1 MESEPAGRSG
11 EPTLDLP
18 ILFVSDASA
27 ETERLTSAL
36 RARRYVTI
44 DVPTALLAGRVA
56 VQRPD
61 LILCDADEDGAIEA
75 LDKVR
80 KLSADRPIPVI
91 LIGEGDRALATMNLD
106 VAHAVFTR
114 PLDAEALL
122 ATVARLVG
130 TPRDPLMS
138 FPPQARGAKPL
149 NSSRPPLGR
158 HPSTASSSPGENPKQ
173 RSDRDGGS
181 VMPGITGDSSGDA
194 SVPRI
199 GETPTVELAEEIRR
213 LLADAEDRLGERRPD
228 LGIDAPGPEEDVDG
242 TLPPEVLAALDEPL
256 DDEDGSDEGGTGESA
271 AENTGALAAARG
283 GKRGITQMG
292 GTGTGLGTDVPA
304 SSAGRDDVG
313 TGSDI
318 GNPTTSLLTRPGDQ
332 RPTEPPPGPDD
343 ARRARQQASTPKPPR
358 PDHDDDARASSRAPS
373 ARHSAAPETSAEPHM
388 VEDVQRRAPT
398 PSRDS
403 QSPHGTTGLTGLD
416 EAQAAE
422 LREGAAAS
430 TAPPLRRRSD
440 RAFDEEVVERIP
452 DARLP
457 RTATAQKPARAAEGF
472 DVPAVLRA
480 GDAVLLLAKVIR
492 TRFTGSLAFEVDEGI
507 RRVVFR
513 EGDFV
518 TAASGVHAESLV
530 AFLAGRGDLPAEV
543 ARQAHKL
550 PPHGRR
556 AGAALIAHG
565 HLAQDQLWS
574 VLRAHAE
581 WLIGRVVRIERGNA
595 SVEDEALGRLQD
607 EPAVFGGATG
617 AEVLVE
623 VVRRAVPPNEAT
635 ARIGGPESTL
645 TLGPAKSL
653 LGECALTTTETERV
667 QHVGGGSIGEIVE
680 GVDDP
685 SFASVLYAL
694 VALDILV
701 TEAARARPK
710 GEPDSRAFR
719 DELDDDAL
727 RLRILARKALIDDG
741 DYFSVL
747 GVPRDATGY
756 DIRRAYTTLRREF
769 EPSRVL
775 TGTTADLGDVL
786 DEIVD
791 VLEEAYEILS
801 DQRRRDRY
809 RRAIEATP

>member
-1 MESEPAGRSG
+1 VESEPAGRSG
-11 EPTLDLP
+11 EPTLELP

-114 PLDAEALL
+114 PLDAAALL

-130 TPRDPLMS
+130 MPRDPLMS

-158 HPSTASSSPGENPKQ
+158 NPSTGPSSPGENPKP

-181 VMPGITGDSSGDA
+181 VMPGLSGDSSGDA
-194 SVPRI
+194 PVPRV

-292 GTGTGLGTDVPA
+292 GTGTGLGTDAAV
-304 SSAGRDDVG
+304 SSIGRDEAG
-313 TGSDI
+313 TGSDV
-318 GNPTTSLLTRPGDQ
+318 GSPNTALLTRPGDQ
-332 RPTEPPPGPDD
+332 RPTEPPPGTDD
-343 ARRARQQASTPKPPR
+343 ARRARQQASTPKPPK
-358 PDHDDDARASSRAPS
+358 PDPDDDAMASSRAPS
-373 ARHSAAPETSAEPHM
+373 ARNSAAPETSAEPY
-388 VEDVQRRAPT
+388 VADDLQRRGPPQA
-398 PSRDS
+398 RDS
-403 QSPHGTTGLTGLD
+403 QGPQGTTGLTGLD

-422 LREGAAAS
+422 IREGPNAS

-440 RAFDEEVVERIP
+440 RALDEEVVERIP
-452 DARLP
+452 DARVP
-457 RTATAQKPARAAEGF
+457 RTAQKQMRGMERF
-472 DVPAVLRA
+472 EVPAVLRA

-492 TRFTGSLAFEVDEGI
+492 TRFTGALAFEVDEGI

-645 TLGPAKSL
+645 VLGPAKSL

-667 QHVGGGSIGEIVE
+667 QHVGGGSIHEIVD

-710 GEPDSRAFR
+710 AEPDSRAFR

-727 RLRILARKALIDDG
+727 RLRILARKALVDDG

-769 EPSRVL
+769 EPSRAL